1 MDKKL
6 GIVILIAV
14 VLIILGGYLIITN
27 HSGEINVESSNIPL
41 KEHDFK
47 LFSIK
52 IPENSKFKIKN
63 EASSMKYYLNS
74 GKYSDN
80 ITGIIINKNLTDS
93 LIGDNSQSILNSTT
107 QQIYSSEF
115 KNQTVYKIVSV
126 HDDVDVILTGND
138 LNLLK
143 EISDTI
149 KIKDDDF

>member
-6 GIVILIAV
+6 WIVILIAI
-14 VLIILGGYLIITN
+14 VLIILGGYLIINN
-27 HSGEINVESSNIPL
+27 HSGEINVESSNISL

-47 LFSIK
+47 LFLIK
-52 IPENSKFKIKN
+52 IPEKSKFKIKN
-63 EASSMKYYLNS
+63 EDSSMKYYLNY
-74 GKYSDN
+74 GKYCDN

-107 QQIYSSEF
+107 QKIYTSEF
-115 KNQTVYKIVSV
+115 KNQTVYKIVSI
-126 HDDVDVILTGND
+126 HDDVDVIVIGND

-149 KIKDDDF
+149 KIKDDNF